1 MASKNKGG
9 REVRKEKSDSKKPKG
24 QPLTSS
30 IPTSGPTKSGASG
43 PKH

>member
-9 REVRKEKSDSKKPKG
+9 REVRKEKKDAKPKG

-30 IPTSGPTKSGASG
+30 IPTSGPTKSGGSG